1 MTERQLDNQVNAKRE
16 LVLSQEQIGDQALAE
31 ALKVNTTLTELR
43 LSYCQIGEAGA
54 RAIAEALRVT
64 TTLTL
69 LRLNVNGIGSAG
81 VRTIAEALKV
91 NKTVTVLNLSENQI
105 GDIGAQV
112 IADAL
117 KVNTTLK
124 YLVLS
129 ANQIGAAGAHAI
141 AELLKVNTQ
150 MGWLSLHRNRIG
162 DAGAQTIAE
171 ALKVNPPLTYL
182 DLRENQIGDIGAQE
196 IAEGIKV
203 NTRLGFLDLQLN
215 CIGNAGLQAFDEAR
229 KDNRASTDVG
239 IDRQVHPRLF
249 SLLPRRLATAE
260 DLQNVFHLLASGQEL
275 KDQPTSLP
283 ALPAELAELIM
294 DKAHYWQGV
303 QHTKRSRFGDDSPEH
318 ILKVTLPQGVN
329 GNSIRVKS
337 IQVFRDMGNRFDS
350 NGSSRF
356 DLIVLD
362 EQRAVQYE
370 CSVKPT
376 LADSSLELVT
386 ILPASHPVIR
396 QMRAGW
402 QVQVRASKSSR
413 DVVFESLYV
422 GYV

>member
-1 MTERQLDNQVNAKRE
+1 MNSRQRELYDKVKNAKKHLDLAER
-16 LVLSQEQIGDQALAE
+16 QIGDAEAQAIAEALKVNTTVTELSLYQNRIGATGARAIAEALQMNKAVTTLDLRENQIGAAGAQAIAE
-31 ALKVNTTLTELR
+31 ALKVNTTLAV
-43 LSYCQIGEAGA
+43 LSLYQNQIGDAGA
-54 RAIAEALRVT
+54 QAIAEALRENKTVT
-64 TTLTL
+64 
-69 LRLNVNGIGSAG
+69 RLGLYQNQTGDAG
-81 VRTIAEALKV
+81 ALAIAEALKV
-91 NKTVTVLNLSENQI
+91 N
-105 GDIGAQV
+105 
-112 IADAL
+112 
-117 KVNTTLK
+117 TTLG
-124 YLVLS
+124 L
-129 ANQIGAAGAHAI
+129 
-141 AELLKVNTQ
+141 
-150 MGWLSLHRNRIG
+150 
-162 DAGAQTIAE
+162 
-171 ALKVNPPLTYL
+171 L
-182 DLRENQIGDIGAQE
+182 DLR
-196 IAEGIKV
+196 
-203 NTRLGFLDLQLN
+203 FN
-215 CIGNAGLQAFDEAR
+215 CIGKAGLQAIGEAR
-229 KDNRASTDVG
+229 QVNRTLTTLL

-275 KDQPTSLP
+275 KDQPISLP

-303 QHTKRSRFGDDSPEH
+303 QHTKRSHFYDSPER
-318 ILKVTLPQGVN
+318 ILKVTLPQRIDGGSV
-329 GNSIRVKS
+329 RVKA

-376 LADSSLELVT
+376 LVDSSLELVT

-413 DVVFESLYV
+413 DVVFESLRV